1 MAEDEDWRR
10 QPEDSYTDQDDET
23 GSFLSPD
30 DVQDMLSSLE
40 DADRRLLGE
49 PEARRADGAS
59 HEEANLDNGYFVS
72 PQELDQEGLEGDAV
86 KPTAE
91 ARPETAEG
99 ESVGPL
105 TPVARR
111 QTAPYG
117 EALQADLLARIAG
130 EVRSIKMELTG
141 IKQKYDEERARKP
154 PAEGMAGGAAASP
167 ENAPAPT
174 QAGPQVAEEPQRFE
188 PRPTPEERPT
198 GGKYIQ
204 QETLDEIKR
213 LLNYL
218 DGLLESLPEEKIDEF
233 ARSEYFELYRKIFEF
248 FGLV

>member
-1 MAEDEDWRR
+1 VAEDEDWRK

-49 PEARRADGAS
+49 PEARQTDGAS
-59 HEEANLDNGYFVS
+59 HEEANLDNGCFVS
-72 PQELDQEGLEGDAV
+72 PQELDREGLEDETG
-86 KPTAE
+86 KPAAETA
-91 ARPETAEG
+91 PETAERG
-99 ESVGPL
+99 SSQPPEP
-105 TPVARR
+105 TPRR
-111 QTAPYG
+111 QAVPYT

-154 PAEGMAGGAAASP
+154 DVEGTAAAGTMAGPEPVPVGLRAS
-167 ENAPAPT
+167 
-174 QAGPQVAEEPQRFE
+174 EEPQGPE
-188 PRPTPEERPT
+188 SRPTPENRPE

-204 QETLDEIKR
+204 QGTLDEIKR